1 MSHMRHSNVKC
12 DPKYDWEP
20 AWEGVR
26 LSFGPNGTWQMN
38 PAPGM
43 SRLAVMLEA
52 VRRNSSR
59 QCHLKRMQKP
69 NQVLRI
75 ERNHVRDGEKQRNGE
90 KGAEPTRAPD

>member
-1 MSHMRHSNVKC
+1 MRHSNVNC
-12 DPKYDWEP
+12 DPKYGWEP

-26 LSFGPNGTWQMN
+26 FSCGPNGTWQMKSRSRHV
-38 PAPGM
+38 AP
-43 SRLAVMLEA
+43 SRDAEA